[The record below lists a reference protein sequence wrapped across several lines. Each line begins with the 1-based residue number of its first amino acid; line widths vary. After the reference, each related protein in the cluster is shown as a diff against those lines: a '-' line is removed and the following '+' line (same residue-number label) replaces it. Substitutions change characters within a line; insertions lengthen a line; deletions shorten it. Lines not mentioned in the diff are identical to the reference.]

1 MEKHTGF
8 YFKKISERLERRANE
23 NGLKKRELTYAQ
35 GKVLWY
41 LHRHEEE
48 KVTLRDLERFFD
60 CSHAT
65 VSGLIAR
72 LEEKGYVSLER
83 DDRDRR
89 AKVVSL
95 TDKERENFRDM
106 QNRHTELEEILLAGF
121 SEEEREQ
128 FLGYLDRVHKN
139 LITEKE

>member
-83 DDRDRR
+83 DERDRR

-95 TDKERENFRDM
+95 TDKERESFRDM